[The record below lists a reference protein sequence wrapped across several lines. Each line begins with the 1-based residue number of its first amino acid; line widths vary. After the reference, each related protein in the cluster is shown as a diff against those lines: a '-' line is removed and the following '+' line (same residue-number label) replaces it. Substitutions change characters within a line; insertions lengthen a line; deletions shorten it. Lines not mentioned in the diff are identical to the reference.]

1 LSLEIPIPARRTP
14 PWSLGALV
22 CFAALLWAGLAFCY
36 NFPQLTGRVVDA
48 ANIIP
53 AATKASLESKLEALE
68 TKSGIQLV
76 VATVPSLDGDEIE
89 PYANALFREWRLG
102 EKEKNNG
109 ILLLVAPNQRRVRIE
124 VGYGLEGTLTD
135 ALSKIIIS
143 NAMAPR
149 FKAGDFGGGIERGVD
164 DVITVL
170 TTDSAEW
177 QKRPDLRLDRRESP
191 EESLTPWLVLGL
203 FVFIVFMLLRAPRQ
217 ARGGFASGDPRRG
230 RRGDAYDRWG
240 APQPSGRDIFWSNL
254 LSFVLGMMAGSG
266 RGGGGFGGG
275 FGGGGFS
282 GGGGWSGGGGAS
294 GSW

>member
-1 LSLEIPIPARRTP
+1 LSLETPIPADRAQSWRA
-14 PWSLGALV
+14 GALLF
-22 CFAALLWAGLAFCY
+22 FAALLWAGLALAY
-36 NFPQLTGRVVDA
+36 NFPQLTGRIVDA

-89 PYANALFREWRLG
+89 PYANALFRQWKLG

-109 ILLLVAPNQRRVRIE
+109 VLLLVAPNQRRVRIE

-164 DVITVL
+164 DIITVL
-170 TTDSAEW
+170 TTDSSEW

-191 EESLTPWLVLGL
+191 EESLTPWLVLAL
-203 FVFIVFMLLRAPRQ
+203 FVFIIFMLLRAPRQ
-217 ARGGFASGDPRRG
+217 ARGGFVSGDP

-240 APQPSGRDIFWSNL
+240 APQPAERDIFWSNL
-254 LSFVLGMMAGSG
+254 LSFILGMMAGSG
-266 RGGGGFGGG
+266 RGGGFGGG
-275 FGGGGFS
+275 GFGGGGGFS